1 MKSED
6 LELIKSLTP
15 DRIAQTS
22 DPEIIYGL
30 LGIIESAFSEI
41 AELRQEYQSLRDEIN
56 RLKGEKGKPEIR
68 KNGGNPGISLLK
80 TNVKVP
86 IKKYQKVGLHVIIKF
101 ISTGKKFAQFSK
113 KSFQKMQY
121 SKGILPS

>member
-15 DRIAQTS
+15 DRITQTS

-30 LGIIESAFSEI
+30 LGIIESSFSEI
-41 AELRQEYQSLRDEIN
+41 AELKQEYQSLSNEIN

-68 KNGGNPGISLLK
+68 KNGGNPGNFSSEENRKSPDKKIPKGRTARNYNVLINREEICPVSEK
-80 TNVKVP
+80 TFP
-86 IKKYQKVGLHVIIKF
+86 M
-101 ISTGKKFAQFSK
+101 
-113 KSFQKMQY
+113 MQY
-121 SKGILPS
+121 SKGIQPL

>member
-15 DRIAQTS
+15 DRITQTS

-30 LGIIESAFSEI
+30 LGIIESSFSEI
-41 AELRQEYQSLRDEIN
+41 AELKQEYQSLSDEIN

-68 KNGGNPGISLLK
+68 KNGGNPGNFSSEENRKSPDKKIPKGRTARNYNVLINREEICPVSEK
-80 TNVKVP
+80 TFP
-86 IKKYQKVGLHVIIKF
+86 M
-101 ISTGKKFAQFSK
+101 
-113 KSFQKMQY
+113 MQY
-121 SKGILPS
+121 SKGIQPL

>member
-30 LGIIESAFSEI
+30 LGIIISTFSEI
-41 AELRQEYQSLRDEIN
+41 AELRQEYQSHREEIN

-68 KNGGNPGISLLK
+68 KNGGNPGNFSSEDNRKSPDKKIPK
-80 TNVKVP
+80 GRTARNYKVH
-86 IKKYQKVGLHVIIKF
+86 IN
-101 ISTGKKFAQFSK
+101 GKKFAQFSK